1 MTSTHTKVAGA
12 NRAGAAFVALLVTA
26 LFLFAGTALAQ
37 GPDPDRFIVQFAER
51 GNSDAA
57 RQAINKAGAS
67 VLLEMP
73 AVNAV
78 AARIPA
84 AALQGLRN
92 NPNIALIEQDSPRY
106 PMAQLTPYGIG
117 MVQADLVNEAANG
130 NVMVCV
136 IDSGFDA
143 THEDLVGAN
152 VTGTDVPKSGGGT
165 NYWNT
170 DTCGHG
176 THVAGTVMAQDN
188 LIGVI
193 GVTPGVDLH
202 VIKVFDGADCGWTY
216 ASSTVNAAY
225 ACKDA
230 GVTAG
235 KKVVINMSLGC
246 VDSGRGGPFGCANS
260 TDNNGFQDLYD
271 NFGVLSVASAGNAGT
286 TQKSYPAS
294 YASVIS
300 VAAIDEDKAIA
311 EFSQQNDAVELS
323 GPGVGVLSTVPMGMG
338 TVAEVTVNSTA
349 YAADGMDGSPAG
361 DVSAGIVNCGRATS
375 ECTAASGQICL
386 IERGDVSFADKV
398 LNCQNGGGLAAI
410 IYNNEPGPLYGTL
423 GDAVTTIPSV
433 GISQADGQAILGL
446 ANATGTVKVGIGN
459 YASYNGT
466 SMSSPHVAGVAALV
480 WNHFPD
486 LSNAALR
493 QALRDSAEDLGSTGR
508 NNAYGYGLV
517 QARAAYE
524 LLGGTGGGDPVNQP
538 PTARFTYTCTEL
550 TCSFDGSSS
559 SDPDGTITSYSWN
572 FGDGGTAAGATT
584 SHTYG
589 ADGSYNV
596 TLTVTDNE
604 GATGSTSQTVAV
616 AANGGGD
623 PEPGVIA
630 TATVSSLTHATRG
643 PNTRSTAIV
652 TVTGD
657 GVALSGATV
666 RGCFTGSINACGTGT
681 TDSNGQVSFDS
692 GNYRGDDAG
701 FCVDNVT
708 GSGIDGFT
716 SQDACGP

>member
-1 MTSTHTKVAGA
+1 MTSTPTRLAGVH
-12 NRAGAAFVALLVTA
+12 RPGTAFLALLVSA

-57 RQAINKAGAS
+57 RQAISNAGAS
-67 VLLEMP
+67 VLLEIP

-92 NPNIALIEQDSPRY
+92 NPNIELIEQDSPRF

-117 MVQADLVNEAANG
+117 MVQADLVDEVANG
-130 NVMVCV
+130 DVMVCV

-143 THEDLVGAN
+143 AHEDLLGAN
-152 VTGTDVPKSGGGT
+152 VTGTNVPKSGGGT
-165 NYWNT
+165 NFWNT

-188 LIGVI
+188 NVGVV

-202 VIKVFDGADCGWTY
+202 IVKVFDGEECGWTY
-216 ASSTVNAAY
+216 ASSTLNAAY
-225 ACKDA
+225 ACRDA
-230 GVTAG
+230 AVLAE
-235 KKVVINMSLGC
+235 KRLVINMSLGC
-246 VDSGRGGPFGCANS
+246 VDSGRGGPWACANS
-260 TDNNGFQDLYD
+260 TDNNGFQDLYN

-300 VAAIDEDKAIA
+300 IAAIDENKVIA

-338 TVAEVTVNSTA
+338 TVAEVTVNSAA
-349 YAADGMDGSPAG
+349 YAADGMDGSAAG
-361 DVSAGIVNCGRATS
+361 DVTAGIVNCERATS
-375 ECTAASGQICL
+375 VCAASSQICL
-386 IERGDVSFADKV
+386 IERGEVSFSDKV

-423 GDAVTTIPSV
+423 GGVATNIPSV
-433 GISQADGQAILGL
+433 GISQADGQEILGVT
-446 ANATGTVKVGIGN
+446 NATGTVKVGIGN

-466 SMSSPHVAGVAALV
+466 SMSSPHVAAVAALV
-480 WNHFPD
+480 WNHFPN

-493 QALRDSAEDLGSTGR
+493 QALRDSAEDLGPVGR
-508 NNAYGYGLV
+508 DNAFGYGLV
-517 QARAAYE
+517 QARAAFE
-524 LLGGTGGGDPVNQP
+524 LLGGTGGGD
-538 PTARFTYTCTEL
+538 
-550 TCSFDGSSS
+550 
-559 SDPDGTITSYSWN
+559 
-572 FGDGGTAAGATT
+572 
-584 SHTYG
+584 
-589 ADGSYNV
+589 
-596 TLTVTDNE
+596 
-604 GATGSTSQTVAV
+604 
-616 AANGGGD
+616 NGGGDNGGGDNGGGDNGGGTD

-643 PNTRSTAIV
+643 PNTRSTAVV

-681 TDSNGQVSFDS
+681 TDGNGQVSFDS
-692 GNYRGDDAG
+692 GNYRGANAG

-708 GSGIDGFT
+708 GPGIDGFA
-716 SQDACGP
+716 SLDACSP